1 MHGVYGLRRPV
12 RRITMKFK
20 RSGIVIKIVILAL
33 IVYAAISLV
42 TTKGKISQAIADQQ
56 QLQKQ
61 VDEAL
66 RENAGL
72 QYDID
77 HAGDDETIEEI
88 ARSKLGL
95 VKPGEKIFFDVSG

>member
-1 MHGVYGLRRPV
+1 MSSVYGMKRPV

-33 IVYAAISLV
+33 IVYATISLV
-42 TTKGKISQAIADQQ
+42 TTKGKISQALADQQ

-61 VDEAL
+61 VDEAMQ
-66 RENAGL
+66 ENAGL
-72 QYDID
+72 KYDID
-77 HAGDDETIEEI
+77 HAEDDETIEEI